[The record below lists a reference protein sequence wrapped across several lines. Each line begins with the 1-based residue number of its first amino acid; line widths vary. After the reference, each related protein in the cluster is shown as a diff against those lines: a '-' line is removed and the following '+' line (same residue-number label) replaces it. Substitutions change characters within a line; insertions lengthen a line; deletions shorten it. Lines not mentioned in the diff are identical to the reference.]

1 MAGTCAEYRWDG
13 ELLREHHTPLEPAT
27 LYGACKHA
35 THVVA
40 TAVAAQLD
48 VSFAWGRIFFL
59 YGPGEPTG
67 RLVSSLAS
75 GLLAG
80 EDVPATDGHQRRDFM
95 YVADVADAF
104 ITLLDGRAT
113 GAFNI
118 ASGEPVAVRDVV
130 RLIEQTTGV
139 HDRVRLG
146 ALATR
151 ASDPE
156 VIVGDTRRMR
166 TELDWHPATG
176 LERGISETV
185 AWWRARLS
193 AG

>member
-1 MAGTCAEYRWDG
+1 MAGTCAEYRWGG
-13 ELLREHHTPLEPAT
+13 ELLRENHTPLEPAT

-35 THVVA
+35 THVA
-40 TAVAAQLD
+40 AKAVAAQLD
-48 VSFAWGRIFFL
+48 VSLAWGRIFFL

-67 RLVSSLAS
+67 RLVSSVVC

-80 EDVPATDGHQRRDFM
+80 EDVAATDGHQRRDFM
-95 YVADVADAF
+95 YVADVASAF
-104 ITLLDGRAT
+104 VALLDGRAT

-130 RLIEQTTGV
+130 KLIERTTGV
-139 HDRVRLG
+139 DDRVRFG
-146 ALATR
+146 ALPTR
-151 ASDPE
+151 AGDPE

-166 TELDWHPATG
+166 TELDWRPATA

-185 AWWRARLS
+185 AWWRARPS
-193 AG
+193 AS